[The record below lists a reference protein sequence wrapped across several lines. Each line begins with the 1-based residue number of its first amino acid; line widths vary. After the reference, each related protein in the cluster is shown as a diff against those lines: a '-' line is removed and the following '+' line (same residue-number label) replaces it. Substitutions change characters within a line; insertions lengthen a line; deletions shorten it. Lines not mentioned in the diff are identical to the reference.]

1 MRTAFQCGMS
11 AGLESFTSGRK
22 GVSGLFVRLRCEQ
35 GSVAI
40 ETSISFMV
48 MILFLFGIMECC
60 MMGYTYASL
69 EDAARE
75 GVRYAVVHGTDSATC
90 EGPSTGCDAT
100 AANVKSDV
108 STYAKTFVGNLST
121 MVVTVSYPDGTST
134 ALSRVQVSVSQTYQ
148 PIFKVP
154 GVSHVMTVSSAGRIL
169 Y

>member
-1 MRTAFQCGMS
+1 MRSALQCGMP
-11 AGLESFTSGRK
+11 AGPDSSKPGRSGA
-22 GVSGLFVRLRCEQ
+22 SGLFARLRCEQ

-48 MILFLFGIMECC
+48 MILFIFGIMECC
-60 MMGYTYASL
+60 MMGYTYAAL

-75 GVRYAVVHGTDSATC
+75 GVRYAIVHGTDSPSC
-90 EGPSTGCDAT
+90 DGPSTGCDAT

-108 STYAKTFVGNLST
+108 STYAGRFVGNLAT

-134 ALSRVQVSVSQTYQ
+134 AMSRVKVSVTETYQ
-148 PIFKVP
+148 PVFKLP
-154 GVSHVMTVSSAGRIL
+154 GTSHAMTVSSAGRIL